1 MKRNKLKKLIAISMV
16 VTISLTSLVGCG
28 SKVEGGSNNTETSDS
43 VEGTGEILDSVISV
57 ETALKNAKLEGEKA
71 DVEGTVLSTSVYFT
85 PGAAAH
91 GNPSVNGGPEWSMEP
106 LIYDYLC
113 DYSSKPEKTF
123 KPSLLEEYTFEDK
136 VLTLKLKEDLKWS
149 DGTTITSD
157 DLICNIFIDMTVNNV
172 AWYAESVTK
181 IDELTV
187 QIKYSREAQLLLDYI
202 LKCALKYPKS
212 EYGEFAAIFQSNFEN
227 NRRIKEDGGYEFTE
241 EGDKS
246 NSEATTALNN
256 YLPDLMS
263 IKCSGAYVPVSMTSS
278 EMIFEQ
284 NKYYRVPLYI
294 EKIRGIRPTSTESN
308 ALAISNGDYDLDGM
322 GLSPD
327 LAQKVAENN
336 SDTIRQI
343 LVPEF
348 STVGFCMNTQKYP
361 SSDVNVR
368 KAIAYIIDI
377 AQIAPV
383 SEPGMVKGDEYAVCL
398 PPSVR
403 DKYLSKEFLSKL
415 DDYSL
420 NLDKAA
426 ECLEDAG
433 WTKKGNQWVDANG
446 ESPEIIIAGAGEY
459 PNHVVLAEAAAN
471 MMKEFGLNA
480 VFTPKEAAAYNDY
493 VSTGDA
499 HMSVDNFGGTISLQH
514 PHEAYSGIW
523 WYGSR
528 GMNLEFPEEGLLSWK
543 NEETGEDF
551 AYGENLNALFN
562 ASTDEEISEITE
574 EFAQFF
580 NDNVW
585 FIPVTEKNYIVRIHN
600 PKLSMPEAEAGVE
613 TNNFYWSGTISSIIG
628 KSIRSEE
635 LYYIK

>member
-1 MKRNKLKKLIAISMV
+1 MKRNKLKTIISISMV
-16 VTISLTSLVGCG
+16 LALSLTSLVGCG
-28 SKVEGGSNNTETSDS
+28 NTNKDSETNSES
-43 VEGTGEILDSVISV
+43 ILDSVVSV
-57 ETALKNAKLEGEKA
+57 ETVLKNAKLEGEKA

-91 GNPSVNGGPEWSMEP
+91 GNPAVNGGPEWSMEP

-123 KPSLLEEYTFEDK
+123 KPSLLESYDFTDGL
-136 VLTLKLKEDLKWS
+136 LTLKLKDNLKWS
-149 DGTTITSD
+149 DGSDMTSD
-157 DLICNIFIDMTVNNV
+157 DLMCNLFIDMTVNNI
-172 AWYAESVTK
+172 AYYAESVTQV
-181 IDELTV
+181 DNLTV
-187 QIKYSREAQLLLDYI
+187 QIKYIKDAQLLLDYI
-202 LKCALKYPKS
+202 LKTALKYPKS
-212 EYGEFAAIFQSNFEN
+212 EYGEFAAAFQESFEN
-227 NRRIKEDGGYEFTE
+227 NREIDENGNYKFTE
-241 EGDKS
+241 EGDTK
-246 NSEATTALNN
+246 NSETTTSLNN

-284 NKYYRVPLYI
+284 NQYYRIPLYI

-308 ALAISNGDYDLDGM
+308 ALAISNGDYDAEGM

-327 LAQKVAENN
+327 LAKKVAENN

-348 STVGFCMNTQKYP
+348 STVGFCMNVQKYP

-377 AQIAPV
+377 EQIAPV

-403 DKYLSKEFLSKL
+403 DKYLSEDFLSTL
-415 DDYSL
+415 DDYSY
-420 NLDKAA
+420 NLEKAA
-426 ECLEDAG
+426 ECLEAAG
-433 WTKKGNQWVDANG
+433 WSKKGNQWVDANG
-446 ESPEIIIAGAGEY
+446 DSPEIIIAGAGEY

-471 MMKEFGLNA
+471 MMKDFGLNA
-480 VFTPKEAAAYNDY
+480 KFTPKEAAAYNDY
-493 VSTGDA
+493 VATGDA
-499 HMSVDNFGGTISLQH
+499 HMSVDNFGGTINTQH

-523 WYGSR
+523 WYGKR
-528 GMNLEFPEEGLLSWK
+528 GMNLEFPEKGELVWK

-551 AYGENLNALFN
+551 NYSQKMTELFD
-562 ASTDEEISEITE
+562 AGTDEEISKVTQ

-585 FIPVTEKNYIVRIHN
+585 FIPVTEKNYIFRIHN

-613 TNNFYWSGTISSIIG
+613 TNNFYWSGTTSAILG
-628 KSIRSEE
+628 KAIRSEE